1 MIELPKPIAN
11 QLRSQLPVIANV
23 ATRKKACVTKCGK
36 CSGEG
41 NCVSIDDRSES
52 LLTLNGKVL
61 PTLNSDGSRNWIVP
75 SLARGIL
82 WQRRRWL
89 AYGLIAF
96 FVTLPHLRI
105 EGKPYVLLDIARR
118 QFTFVGHTFY
128 PTDTPLVACLMLGVF
143 FSVMLVTA
151 IAGRVWCGWGCPQ
164 TVYLEF
170 LFRPIDRF
178 FANTIGR
185 GGRTRKSLQPLA
197 MVGKFIVYLVCCL
210 FLAHTFLSY
219 FVSTD
224 TLARWIQSSPLKHPT
239 AFLVMGG
246 ATAGM
251 MFNFLYFREQ
261 FCMIACPYG
270 RFQSVMLDRTSYIV
284 AYDGLRGEPRRKG
297 KRSDPRE
304 STDSQRGGEVLTLD
318 SMAVQ
323 SAGDCVDCG
332 RCTAV
337 CPTGIDIRN
346 GLQMEC
352 IHCAQCI
359 DACNQ
364 VMQTIGKPTGLI
376 RYSTQNALAGKSTSV
391 IRPRTIIYP
400 TIILIALGLF
410 LAVLSTKF
418 SFDSRIMGAPGAPFS
433 IGSDR
438 LVQNNFQVR
447 LVNRSQ
453 TDQVYS
459 VAFADEEIVAKWSSG
474 DSIQLTPGQ
483 SVLLPLDVHFPLHKT
498 TGKGAIDAGL
508 KITDSSQ
515 ATQTIQV
522 RLTGPK

>member
-1 MIELPKPIAN
+1 MINTLNPLPLLSVDAPTHKPCA
-11 QLRSQLPVIANV
+11 
-23 ATRKKACVTKCGK
+23 TKCGK
-36 CSGEG
+36 CAGEG
-41 NCVSIDDRSES
+41 KCVSKDDRTES
-52 LLTLNGKVL
+52 LLTPDEKVL
-61 PTLNSDGSRNWIVP
+61 PTLHSDGSRIWIIP
-75 SLARGIL
+75 SMARGIL
-82 WQRRRWL
+82 WKRRRWL

-105 EGKPYVLLDIARR
+105 GGKPYVLLDIASR
-118 QFTFVGHTFY
+118 QFTFLGHTFY
-128 PTDTPLVACLMLGVF
+128 PTDTPLVACLMLMAF

-151 IAGRVWCGWGCPQ
+151 LAGRVWCGWGCPQ

-178 FANTIGR
+178 FANTVGR
-185 GGRTRKSLQPLA
+185 GGRSRKSLHPLA
-197 MVGKFIVYLVCCL
+197 LVGKFVVYLVCCL

-224 TLARWIQSSPLKHPT
+224 TLATWMQSSPLKHRT

-246 ATAGM
+246 ATVGL

-284 AYDGLRGEPRRKG
+284 AYDGNRGEPRNKG
-297 KRSDPRE
+297 KRSGPKE
-304 STDSQRGGEVLTLD
+304 SAMTESSGEVLTLD
-318 SMAVQ
+318 SMAVR

-376 RYSTQNALAGKSTSV
+376 RYSTQDALAGKPTSI
-391 IRPRTIIYP
+391 IRPRTIIYT
-400 TIILIALGLF
+400 TIILIAVGLF

-418 SFDSRIMGAPGAPFS
+418 SFDTRIMGVPGAPFT

-438 LVQNNFQVR
+438 QVQNNFQVR

-453 TDQVYS
+453 IEQVYY
-459 VAFADEEIVAKWSSG
+459 VRFEDIDIVAKWSSG
-474 DSIQLTPGQ
+474 DSVRLTPGQ
-483 SVLLPLDVHFPLHKT
+483 SVLVPLDAQFPLHKIS
-498 TGKGAIDAGL
+498 GKGFIDATMR
-508 KITDSSQ
+508 IVDSSD
-515 ATQTIQV
+515 AERAIQV
-522 RLTGPK
+522 RLTGPR

>member
-1 MIELPKPIAN
+1 MHNPLIPIN
-11 QLRSQLPVIANV
+11 PLPVITDDA
-23 ATRKKACVTKCGK
+23 ARRKACVTKCGK

-41 NCVSIDDRSES
+41 KCVSKDDRSES
-52 LLTLNGKVL
+52 LLTPNERVL
-61 PTLNSDGSRNWIVP
+61 PTLHSDGSRIWIIP
-75 SLARGIL
+75 SLAKGIL
-82 WQRRRWL
+82 WKRRRWL
-89 AYGLIAF
+89 AYALIVF

-105 EGKPYVLLDIARR
+105 GGKPYVLLDIARR
-118 QFTFVGHTFY
+118 QFTILGHTFY
-128 PTDTPLVACLMLGVF
+128 PTDTPLVACLMLGAF

-151 IAGRVWCGWGCPQ
+151 LAGRVWCGWGCPQ

-178 FANTIGR
+178 FANTVGR

-197 MVGKFIVYLVCCL
+197 MVGKFVVYLACCL

-219 FVSTD
+219 FIGTD
-224 TLARWIQSSPLKHPT
+224 TLARWMQTSPLKHPT

-246 ATAGM
+246 ATAAL

-284 AYDGLRGEPRRKG
+284 AYDTLRGEPRKKG
-297 KRSDPRE
+297 KRIASSEANAPQL
-304 STDSQRGGEVLTLD
+304 SGEVLTLD

-364 VMQTIGKPTGLI
+364 VMQTIGKPQGLI
-376 RYSTQNALAGKSTSV
+376 RYSTQDALAGKPSRIV
-391 IRPRTIIYP
+391 RPRTIIYP
-400 TIILIALGLF
+400 TIILIAAGLF
-410 LAVLSTKF
+410 LAALSTKF
-418 SFDSRIMGAPGAPFS
+418 SFDSRIMGAPGAPFT
-433 IGSDR
+433 IGADR

-453 TDQVYS
+453 SDQVYS
-459 VAFADEEIVAKWSSG
+459 VMFADSEIVAKWSSG
-474 DSIQLTPGQ
+474 DAVKLTPGQ
-483 SVLLPLDVHFPLHKT
+483 SVLLPLDVHFPQHKT
-498 TGKGAIDAGL
+498 TGKGSIDASL
-508 KITDSSQ
+508 RIADSSDV
-515 ATQTIQV
+515 TRTIQV
-522 RLTGPK
+522 RLTGPR

>member
-1 MIELPKPIAN
+1 MMNTQNPLPIY
-11 QLRSQLPVIANV
+11 PVDAS
-23 ATRKKACVTKCGK
+23 KQSSCVTKCGK
-36 CSGEG
+36 CSGSG
-41 NCVSIDDRSES
+41 KCANQDDRSES
-52 LLTLNGKVL
+52 LLTPEEKVL
-61 PTLNSDGSRNWIVP
+61 PTLNSDGSRIWIIP

-82 WQRRRWL
+82 WKRRRWL

-105 EGKPYVLLDIARR
+105 AGKPYVLLDIASR
-118 QFTFVGHTFY
+118 QFTFLGHTFY
-128 PTDTPLVACLMLGVF
+128 PTDTPLVACLMLMAF

-151 IAGRVWCGWGCPQ
+151 LAGRVWCGWGCPQ

-185 GGRTRKSLQPLA
+185 GGKSRKSLQPLA
-197 MVGKFIVYLVCCL
+197 MVGRFAVYLICCL

-224 TLARWIQSSPLKHPT
+224 TLAKWMQTSPVKHPT

-246 ATAGM
+246 ATVGL

-270 RFQSVMLDRTSYIV
+270 RFQSVMLDRTSFIV
-284 AYDGLRGEPRRKG
+284 AYDGTRGEPRKKG
-297 KRSDPRE
+297 KRVEKGETSE
-304 STDSQRGGEVLTLD
+304 NTNGEVLTLD
-318 SMAVQ
+318 SLAVQ

-364 VMQTIGKPTGLI
+364 VMKTIGKPTGLI
-376 RYSTQNALAGKSTSV
+376 RYSTQDQLAGKPVSL

-400 TIILIALGLF
+400 TIILIAAGLF

-418 SFDSRIMGAPGAPFS
+418 SFDSRIMGAPGVPFT

-438 LVQNNFQVR
+438 TLQNNFQVR

-453 TDQVYS
+453 KEQVYS
-459 VAFADEEIVAKWSSG
+459 VGVDDNEIVAKWSSG
-474 DSIQLTPGQ
+474 DSVHLTPGQ
-483 SVLLPLDVHFPLHKT
+483 SVMIPLDIHFPMPKT
-498 TGKGAIDAGL
+498 TGTGYHDVKLIIA
-508 KITDSSQ
+508 DSSDSKRS
-515 ATQTIQV
+515 IPI
-522 RLTGPK
+522 RLTGPR

>member
-1 MIELPKPIAN
+1 MLNESNP
-11 QLRSQLPVIANV
+11 LRVISDNTPA
-23 ATRKKACVTKCGK
+23 RKAGATKCGN

-41 NCVSIDDRSES
+41 SCVKNDDRTES
-52 LLTLNGKVL
+52 LLTTDEHVL
-61 PTLNSDGSRNWIVP
+61 PTLNNDGSRNWIIP
-75 SLARGIL
+75 SLARGVL

-105 EGKPYVLLDIARR
+105 DGKPYVLLDIARR

-128 PTDTPLVACLMLGVF
+128 PTDTPLVACLMLMAF

-151 IAGRVWCGWGCPQ
+151 LAGRVWCGWGCPQ

-178 FANTIGR
+178 FANTVGR
-185 GGRTRKSLQPLA
+185 GGRSSKSMKPLA
-197 MVGKFIVYLVCCL
+197 IVGKFAVYLVCCL

-219 FVSTD
+219 FVGTD
-224 TLARWIQSSPLKHPT
+224 TLAAWIQTSPLKHPT

-246 ATAGM
+246 ATVGL

-284 AYDGLRGEPRRKG
+284 AYDTQRGEPRKKG
-297 KRSDPRE
+297 KRSNQNK
-304 STDSQRGGEVLTLD
+304 STVPQSNGEVLTLD
-318 SMAVQ
+318 SMAIQ

-364 VMQTIGKPTGLI
+364 VMQTIGKSSGLI
-376 RYSTQNALAGKSTSV
+376 RYSTQDALAGKPTRM

-400 TIILIALGLF
+400 AIILVALGLF
-410 LAVLSTKF
+410 LAILSTKF
-418 SFDSRIMGAPGAPFS
+418 SFDSRIMGAPGVPFT
-433 IGSDR
+433 IHSDQQ
-438 LVQNNFQVR
+438 VQNNFQVR

-453 TDQVYS
+453 IAQSYS
-459 VAFADEEIVAKWSSG
+459 VAFDDADIVAKWSSG
-474 DSIQLTPGQ
+474 EVIRLTSGQ
-483 SVLLPLDVHFPLHKT
+483 SVLLPLDVHFPVHKT
-498 TGKGAIDAGL
+498 AGKGSFDAIL
-508 KITDSSQ
+508 KIVDTSE
-515 ATQTIQV
+515 ATRAIQV
-522 RLTGPK
+522 RLTGPR

>member
-1 MIELPKPIAN
+1 MMINTENPLPIYPGDA
-11 QLRSQLPVIANV
+11 S
-23 ATRKKACVTKCGK
+23 KKAPCAKKCGK

-41 NCVSIDDRSES
+41 KCASQDDRTES
-52 LLTLNGKVL
+52 LLTPEGKVL
-61 PTLNSDGSRNWIVP
+61 PTLNSDGSRIWIIP
-75 SLARGIL
+75 SLARGLL
-82 WQRRRWL
+82 WKRRRWL

-105 EGKPYVLLDIARR
+105 AGKPYVLLDIASR
-118 QFTFVGHTFY
+118 QFTFLGHTFY
-128 PTDTPLVACLMLGVF
+128 PTDTPLVACLMLMAF

-151 IAGRVWCGWGCPQ
+151 LAGRVWCGWGCPQ

-178 FANTIGR
+178 FANTMGR
-185 GGRTRKSLQPLA
+185 GGKSRKALQPLA
-197 MVGKFIVYLVCCL
+197 MVGRLAVYLICCL

-224 TLARWIQSSPLKHPT
+224 TLARWMQSSPFKHPT

-246 ATAGM
+246 ATAGL

-284 AYDGLRGEPRRKG
+284 AYDGTRGEPRKKG
-297 KRSDPRE
+297 KRTEKGETMGQSN
-304 STDSQRGGEVLTLD
+304 GEVLTLD
-318 SMAVQ
+318 SLAIQ

-376 RYSTQNALAGKSTSV
+376 RYSTQDKLAGKPVSI

-400 TIILIALGLF
+400 AIILIAGGIF

-418 SFDSRIMGAPGAPFS
+418 SFDSRILGAPGVPFTV
-433 IGSDR
+433 GTDR
-438 LVQNNFQVR
+438 MVQNNFQVR

-453 TDQVYS
+453 VEQVYS
-459 VAFADEEIVAKWSSG
+459 VEMDDDAILAKWSSG
-474 DSIQLTPGQ
+474 DLVRLTPGQ
-483 SVLLPLDVHFPLHKT
+483 SVMVPLDIHFPLANT
-498 TGKGAIDAGL
+498 TGSGYLDSKLIIA
-508 KITDSSQ
+508 DSSQ
-515 ATQTIQV
+515 AKRTIPI
-522 RLTGPK
+522 RLTGPR

>member
-1 MIELPKPIAN
+1 MDKSPNP
-11 QLRSQLPVIANV
+11 LPVISNAD
-23 ATRKKACVTKCGK
+23 ARSKACVTKCGK

-41 NCVSIDDRSES
+41 NCVSNDDRSES
-52 LLTLNGKVL
+52 LLTPNEKVL
-61 PTLNSDGSRNWIVP
+61 PTLNSDGSRNWIIP
-75 SLARGIL
+75 SLARGVL
-82 WQRRRWL
+82 WKRRRWL

-105 EGKPYVLLDIARR
+105 GGKPYVLLDIAHR
-118 QFTFVGHTFY
+118 QFTILGHTFY
-128 PTDTPLVACLMLGVF
+128 PTDTPLVACLMLGAF

-151 IAGRVWCGWGCPQ
+151 LAGRVWCGWGCPQ

-197 MVGKFIVYLVCCL
+197 VVGKFFVYLVCCL

-219 FVSTD
+219 FVGTD
-224 TLARWIQSSPLKHPT
+224 TLASWMRTSPLKHPT

-246 ATAGM
+246 ATVGL

-270 RFQSVMLDRTSYIV
+270 RFQSVMLDRTSFIV
-284 AYDGLRGEPRRKG
+284 AYDGGRGEPRKKG
-297 KRSDPRE
+297 KRSDPNE
-304 STDSQRGGEVLTLD
+304 TAVPLCGTVLTLD
-318 SMAVQ
+318 SIAVR

-376 RYSTQNALAGKSTSV
+376 RYSTQDALAGKSSR
-391 IRPRTIIYP
+391 ILRPRTIIYP
-400 TIILIALGLF
+400 TIILIAAGLF
-410 LAVLSTKF
+410 MAVLSTKF
-418 SFDSRIMGAPGAPFS
+418 SFDSRVMGAPGDPFT
-433 IGSDR
+433 IGADR

-453 TDQVYS
+453 SDQIYS
-459 VAFADEEIVAKWSSG
+459 VGFANDEIVAKWSSG
-474 DSIQLTPGQ
+474 DSVKLTPGQ
-483 SVLLPLDVHFPLHKT
+483 SLLLPLDVHFPLNKT
-498 TGKGAIDAGL
+498 TGNGYIDAGL
-508 KITDSSQ
+508 RITDSDES
-515 ATQTIQV
+515 TRTIPV
-522 RLTGPK
+522 RLTGPR

>member
-1 MIELPKPIAN
+1 MNTQNPLPIYPGVTVLASK
-11 QLRSQLPVIANV
+11 QSS
-23 ATRKKACVTKCGK
+23 CVMKCGK
-36 CSGEG
+36 CSGSG
-41 NCVSIDDRSES
+41 KCVSKDDRSES
-52 LLTLNGKVL
+52 LLTPDEKVL
-61 PTLNSDGSRNWIVP
+61 PTLNSDGSRIWIIP
-75 SLARGIL
+75 SLARGVL
-82 WQRRRWL
+82 WKRRRWL

-105 EGKPYVLLDIARR
+105 AGKPYVLLDIASR
-118 QFTFVGHTFY
+118 QFTFLGHTFY
-128 PTDTPLVACLMLGVF
+128 PTDSPLVACLMLMAF

-151 IAGRVWCGWGCPQ
+151 LAGRVWCGWGCPQ

-178 FANTIGR
+178 FTNTVGR
-185 GGRTRKSLQPLA
+185 GGKSRKSLQPLA
-197 MVGKFIVYLVCCL
+197 MVGRFVVYLICCL

-224 TLARWIQSSPLKHPT
+224 TLAKWMQTSPIKHPT

-246 ATAGM
+246 ATVGL

-270 RFQSVMLDRTSYIV
+270 RFQSVMLDRTSFIV
-284 AYDGLRGEPRRKG
+284 AYDGIRGEPRKKG
-297 KRSDPRE
+297 KRVEKGEKS
-304 STDSQRGGEVLTLD
+304 SNTKGEVLTLD
-318 SMAVQ
+318 SLTVQ
-323 SAGDCVDCG
+323 SEGDCVDCG

-364 VMQTIGKPTGLI
+364 VMKTIGKPTGLI
-376 RYSTQNALAGKSTSV
+376 RYSTQDQLAGKLVSI

-400 TIILIALGLF
+400 TIILISAGLF
-410 LAVLSTKF
+410 FAVLSTKF
-418 SFDSRIMGAPGAPFS
+418 SFDSRIMGTPGVPFT
-433 IGSDR
+433 IGADR
-438 LVQNNFQVR
+438 TVQNNFQIR

-453 TDQVYS
+453 KEQVYS
-459 VAFADEEIVAKWSSG
+459 VGADDHEVVAKWSSG
-474 DSIQLTPGQ
+474 DSVRLIPGQ
-483 SVLLPLDVHFPLHKT
+483 SVMIPLDIHFPVPKT
-498 TGKGAIDAGL
+498 TGKGYHDAKL
-508 KITDSSQ
+508 IIADSSDSKRS
-515 ATQTIQV
+515 IPI
-522 RLTGPK
+522 RLTGPR